1 MYRLAELDPKAPPE
15 LLPHRLAE
23 IEEVWREYV
32 GPLPDPV
39 EPSITVHAEEDAGSF
54 VRQRISFP
62 SPGDVVTALLLIP
75 HERTGQSVVALH
87 PTHAAGKD
95 SIAGTDTTRPY
106 GVELAERG
114 FVVLAPDTLTAG
126 ERIEDGEKPYHTRL
140 FYERNPGWTAHGRMI
155 TDHRQSVEVLC
166 SLPEV
171 DVDRIGAI
179 GHSLGA
185 YNAIYL
191 AGLDARVRATV
202 ASCGAAMFV
211 DDPDPGRWGQRDWF
225 SHIPRL
231 SEDLTNGVV
240 PFEWHEIASLVAP
253 RSLFVFSAREDVHFP
268 NPHAIA
274 AGMTLLGDLYDS
286 LGGRLEFVLED
297 GPHDFPDAIRERGY
311 RFLQEELST
320 ARTSSSET

>member
-1 MYRLAELDPKAPPE
+1 MYRLTELDAAAPPA
-15 LLPHRLAE
+15 LLPHRRAE
-23 IEEVWREYV
+23 IEAVWREYV

-39 EPSITVHAEEDAGSF
+39 EPRITVHAEEDAGSF
-54 VRQRISFP
+54 VRQRVSFP
-62 SPGDVVTALLLIP
+62 APGDVVTALLLIP
-75 HERTGQSVVALH
+75 HRRTGESVVALH
-87 PTHAAGKD
+87 PTNEVGKD
-95 SIAGTDTTRPY
+95 SIAGPEGYRPY

-171 DVDRIGAI
+171 DIDRVGAI

-191 AGLDARVRATV
+191 AGLDERVRATV

-211 DDPDPGRWGQRDWF
+211 DDPEPGRWGQRDWF
-225 SHIPRL
+225 SHLPRL
-231 SEDLTNGVV
+231 SEDLANGVV

-253 RSLFVFSAREDVHFP
+253 RSLFVFSTRADVHFP

-274 AGMTLLGDLYDS
+274 AGMAQLGKLYDE

-297 GPHDFPDAIRERGY
+297 GPHDFPTQVRTRSYA
-311 RFLQEELST
+311 FLQEELSR
-320 ARTSSSET
+320 ARTSSSDT